1 MKTIKFTNTEAGT
14 TEALTLK
21 VGATKIFSI
30 SVFTQDT
37 GMTYS
42 TKKVRPVAVLPQLL
56 TLLASLGY
64 VKA

>member
-1 MKTIKFTNTEAGT
+1 MKTIKFTNKEAGT

-21 VGATKIFSI
+21 IGATKIFAI

-37 GMTYS
+37 GHVYS
-42 TKKVRPVAVLPQLL
+42 TKTVRPVAVLPQLL

-64 VKA
+64 AKA